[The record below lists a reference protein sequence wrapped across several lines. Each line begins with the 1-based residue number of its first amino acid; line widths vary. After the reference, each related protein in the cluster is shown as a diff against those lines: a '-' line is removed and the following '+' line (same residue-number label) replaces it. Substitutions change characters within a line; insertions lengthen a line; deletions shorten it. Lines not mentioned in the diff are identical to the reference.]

1 MGELV
6 EFCLREIWVAK
17 CEGRA
22 RQDRR
27 SMKTRGSKW
36 SSAPDSEMTGNA
48 VWATV
53 RVGEV
58 SGEAKGLKEYEDKMK

>member
-1 MGELV
+1 
-6 EFCLREIWVAK
+6 
-17 CEGRA
+17 
-22 RQDRR
+22 
-27 SMKTRGSKW
+27 MKTRGSKW

-58 SGEAKGLKEYEDKMK
+58 RGERARVEGV